1 MNIFKTKHLACFIL
15 SLIFL
20 IFSCEKEAVSK
31 DQEKKKREH
40 PFLIC
45 KQSEFQQLRDRS
57 DNYPWNKLGEDALET
72 ASGVWNFREDAS
84 NTSNCQSLANYMGAC
99 ALAYILEPGRKDVY
113 TGKIKRSILQSL
125 DKLMYDEEK
134 KWLGIVPPSNT
145 LFNAI
150 LSLDIVYNSL
160 SEEEITRC
168 ENKIASK
175 MEHINREGAWTLARY
190 GLYGTWDIYRGKRTS
205 PDNDYYNWLMPQI
218 TEDGVTTVASAYAFA
233 RLGSTDD
240 RSVKTAYFDV
250 LEYTGIDNRYYD
262 NPKLEKFYSW
272 LFSLGI
278 SPFHYRA
285 LIGDTGPSWDRMSDH
300 SLFLHALNV
309 NPECGPYL
317 SWYLQDSLPNGNI
330 LSYIIPD
337 HPLPK
342 TQKVPS
348 SRVYRDG
355 GGWFRDPVD
364 DPHALMGVL
373 YNIDGDA
380 RWHTH
385 KQTNGV
391 YLAGYG
397 NHLTV
402 NSGWLGITEAYLQN
416 TLTIN
421 GEDHNTKNG
430 GGLEEG
436 FTTEMLDYA
445 CGLDGP
451 ALPSSSFKRNLLM
464 VRSDARHNGYFVLV
478 DNVSTNPANAIK
490 SYLHPATESSLQ
502 TTKELTQ
509 YEATIDHHNRREGVK
524 LSIFYAT
531 QPNDIQVD
539 ETLSGYLERVPDAG
553 KHKRVEAKYPGEAD
567 GNNTLVTVLFPYESE
582 HPKADM
588 SRIDADEYSGA
599 VVSRQSGIQDVI
611 LGTKGTGQMQ
621 YEDMKF
627 HANIVYAREDQNNM
641 HGYFVRNGKSF
652 INGSMG
658 FSSENPV
665 SMLLH
670 QGTGKVISEG
680 TTVTLF
686 YPGIQSI
693 LLDGKEQM
701 HLDKSP
707 GKIKVWIPT
716 GKHTIE
722 LVTSSDE

>member
-1 MNIFKTKHLACFIL
+1 MRTKSLALLIIFIT
-15 SLIFL
+15 FL
-20 IFSCEKEAVSK
+20 ITSCEKKVVSK
-31 DQEKKKREH
+31 DQEEQEREH

-45 KQSEFQQLRDRS
+45 KKSDFQELRDRA
-57 DNYPWNKLGEDALET
+57 DDYPWNKLGEDALNT
-72 ASGVWNFREDAS
+72 ASGVWEVGEDAS
-84 NTSNCQSLANYMGAC
+84 NTTKCQSLANYMGAS
-99 ALAYILEPGRKDVY
+99 ALAYILEPAHKEAYADKV
-113 TGKIKRSILQSL
+113 KRSILQSL

-134 KWLGIVPPSNT
+134 KWLGVVPPSNT

-150 LSLDIVYNSL
+150 LCLDIVYNSL
-160 SEEEITRC
+160 SEEEIKRC

-175 MEHINREGAWTLARY
+175 MEHINREGAWTLVRY
-190 GLYGTWDIYRGKRTS
+190 GLYGTWDIYQGERNS

-218 TEDGVTTVASAYAFA
+218 TGDGVTTVASAYAFA

-240 RSVKTAYFDV
+240 RAVKTAYFDV

-272 LFSLGI
+272 LFSLGVT
-278 SPFHYRA
+278 PFHYRT
-285 LIGDTGPSWDRMSDH
+285 LIGDTGPSWGRMSAN

-309 NPECGPYL
+309 NPEAGPYL
-317 SWYLQDSLPNGNI
+317 SWYLDDELPNGNI

-348 SRVYRDG
+348 SQIYRDG

-364 DPHALMGVL
+364 DPHGLMGVL

-385 KQTNGV
+385 KQTNGI

-421 GEDHNTKNG
+421 GEDHDTKHG

-436 FTTEMLDYA
+436 FTTTMLDYA

-451 ALPSSSFKRNLLM
+451 ALPASSYKRSFLM
-464 VRSDARHNGYFVLV
+464 ARSGSRHKGYFMMV
-478 DNVSTNPANAIK
+478 DHVTANPANTIK
-490 SYLHPATESSLQ
+490 SYLHPATESALQ
-502 TTKELTQ
+502 VTDELTQ

-531 QPNDIQVD
+531 PPTNIQID
-539 ETLSGYLERVPDAG
+539 EAVSGNLERVPEAG
-553 KHKRVEAKYPGEAD
+553 KHKRIEAQYPVETA
-567 GNNTLVTVLFPYESE
+567 GNNTLVTVLFPYDEN
-582 HPKADM
+582 HPKAITK
-588 SRIDADEYSGA
+588 RIDTEKYTGA
-599 VVSRQSGIQDVI
+599 AISHQSGIRDII
-611 LGTKGTGQMQ
+611 LGSKESGVMQ
-621 YEDMKF
+621 HEDMKF
-627 HANIVYAREDQNNM
+627 QADIVFTRKDEDMM
-641 HGYFVRNGKSF
+641 HGYFVRNGQSF
-652 INGSMG
+652 TAGSVG
-658 FSSENPV
+658 FSSENKV

-670 QGTGKVISEG
+670 EGSGKIISEG
-680 TTVTLF
+680 TTTTF
-686 YPGIQSI
+686 SYPGIQGI
-693 LLDGKEQM
+693 LLNGEKQNI
-701 HLDKSP
+701 LDKTP
-707 GKIKVWIPT
+707 GKIKVWIPA
-716 GKHTIE
+716 GKHSIK
-722 LVTSSDE
+722 LINSSNE